1 MMITF
6 ETIMQLPNPLAI
18 INVLWRG
25 TFGSSLSFLHV
36 ISLSLSYFASCSTV
50 HCALESESESIQLNC
65 LNVGTFLDEKE
76 ILVYMLS

>member
-18 INVLWRG
+18 LNVLWRG
-25 TFGSSLSFLHV
+25 TFGSSLSFLHI

-50 HCALESESESIQLNC
+50 QWQND
-65 LNVGTFLDEKE
+65 DEDEDKDE
-76 ILVYMLS
+76 DEDTPL